1 VVEPLREISTTTRRL
16 SSYIAGALKH
26 PLPAAIV
33 DKARQHILDTMAAM
47 ISGTRL
53 PPGKLAVAYVASLG
67 GVRQASVVGTRLLTS
82 PVHAALANGM
92 LAHAD
97 ETDDSHAPSR
107 THPGCAVIPAALAAA
122 ESAHGSG
129 EDFIRAV
136 VLGYDVAARVNCAL
150 GAEALAAALRSTH
163 SVGGTFG
170 AGAAAGALLGIDDRQ
185 VRYLLSFCAQ
195 QASGVG
201 CHVRDPEHVE
211 KAFDFGGM
219 PARNGVT
226 AATMV
231 AAGMTGVDDVFSGE
245 RNFLDAYATHP
256 APEELS
262 QELGHRFE
270 ILATNIKKWPVGSP
284 AQSALD
290 ALTALMESDRIGPGD
305 VESIEVHLP
314 GRSARTVDNAP
325 MSNLNLQHLMAML
338 LVDGALSFDS
348 IHAQQRMQEPAIFS
362 LRRKIV
368 LVESGELAQAM
379 PRRQAIVA
387 VKTHDGRSL
396 SKRVLA
402 VRGTAD
408 NPMSQA
414 EVEAK
419 AFDLIDGVL
428 GARRAKAILRAIGS
442 LETVP
447 DIVGLRRLW
456 QPAGKTGMAA

>member
-1 VVEPLREISTTTRRL
+1 MIEPLREISAPMRQL
-16 SSYIAGALKH
+16 SEYIAEALKH
-26 PLPAAIV
+26 PLPPSIV
-33 DKARQHILDTMAAM
+33 VKARQHILDTMAAM

-67 GVRQASVVGTRLLTS
+67 GVRQASVVGTRLLIS

-107 THPGCAVIPAALAAA
+107 THPGCAVIPAALAVA
-122 ESAHGSG
+122 EHTHASG

-136 VLGYDVAARVNCAL
+136 VLGYDVAARVNYAL
-150 GAEALAAALRSTH
+150 DPEALAASLRSTH

-170 AGAAAGALLGIDDRQ
+170 AGAAAGAVLGLDERQ
-185 VRYLLSFCAQ
+185 VRHLLSFCAQ
-195 QASGVG
+195 QASGVS

-219 PARNGVT
+219 PARNGVA

-231 AAGMTGVDDVFSGE
+231 AAGMTGVEDVFSGE

-256 APEELS
+256 DPEKLS
-262 QELGHRFE
+262 KELGHRFE

-338 LVDGALSFDS
+338 LVDGALTFES
-348 IHAQQRMQEPAIFS
+348 IHAQERMQEAAIS
-362 LRRKIV
+362 SVRRKIV
-368 LVESGELAQAM
+368 LVESEELAQAR

-387 VKTHDGRSL
+387 VKTRDGRSL
-396 SKRVLA
+396 SKRVFA

-408 NPMSQA
+408 NPMNEA

-419 AFDLIDGVL
+419 AFDLIGSVL
-428 GARRAKAILRAIGS
+428 GGRRAKAILRAIGS
-442 LETVP
+442 LETIP
-447 DIVGLRRLW
+447 DVAVLRRLW
-456 QPAGKTGMAA
+456 QPSAKTGVAT

>member
-1 VVEPLREISTTTRRL
+1 
-16 SSYIAGALKH
+16 
-26 PLPAAIV
+26 
-33 DKARQHILDTMAAM
+33 
-47 ISGTRL
+47 
-53 PPGKLAVAYVASLG
+53 
-67 GVRQASVVGTRLLTS
+67 
-82 PVHAALANGM
+82 M

-122 ESAHGSG
+122 ERAHASG

-136 VLGYDVAARVNCAL
+136 VLGYDVAARVNYAL
-150 GAEALAAALRSTH
+150 DPEALAASLRSTH

-170 AGAAAGALLGIDDRQ
+170 AGAAAGALLGLDERKIRH
-185 VRYLLSFCAQ
+185 LLSFCAQ
-195 QASGVG
+195 QASGIG
-201 CHVRDPEHVE
+201 CHVRDPEHIE

-231 AAGMTGVDDVFSGE
+231 ASGMTGVDDVFSGE

-256 APEELS
+256 APEKLS
-262 QELGHRFE
+262 QELGQCFE
-270 ILATNIKKWPVGSP
+270 IMATNIKKWPVGSP
-284 AQSALD
+284 AQAALD
-290 ALTALMESDRIGPGD
+290 ALTALMQSDGIGPGD

-348 IHAQQRMQEPAIFS
+348 IHAQERMEEPAIFS
-362 LRRKIV
+362 LRRRIV
-368 LVESGELAQAM
+368 LVESEELAQAR

-387 VKTHDGRSL
+387 VKTRDGRSL

-419 AFDLIDGVL
+419 AFDLISSVF
-428 GARRAKAILRAIGS
+428 GARRAKAILRAIAR

-447 DIVGLRRLW
+447 DVVALRRLW
-456 QPAGKTGMAA
+456 QPSGKTGMAT